1 MSKNPKKNCWIGN
14 DTLKNCFP
22 EIHQF
27 LRSFP
32 FVWWSHVEVAH
43 LVYTLNPKYWMAT
56 RRTWR
61 WIMFGWSLLPP
72 NTESEYRPPPP
83 LGKDPP
89 LPGTNERSLLQ
100 RCKSCAFYAFCA
112 FFSSFFVPV
121 LIFANQLKHFF
132 TFLSRGVELD
142 LVIFLIFQNFSNYFF
157 MDSWHQIV
165 SLSIII
171 IEMIIVAL

>member
-1 MSKNPKKNCWIGN
+1 MVPFIWRSGHWWHMRELFSGSRQIFRLTTNFQTRKGHKYTHLRERSLVTGRGVFSWISGIRKSSTPPK
-14 DTLKNCFP
+14 
-22 EIHQF
+22 
-27 LRSFP
+27 
-32 FVWWSHVEVAH
+32 
-43 LVYTLNPKYWMAT
+43 
-56 RRTWR
+56 
-61 WIMFGWSLLPP
+61 
-72 NTESEYRPPPP
+72 TESEYRPPPP
-83 LGKDPP
+83 RKRPP
-89 LPGTNERSLLQ
+89 LPVTNERSLIH